1 VEDRA
6 GVNRGA
12 VDDRPV
18 RLRYHNGKGKELSAE
33 WIKMRGNLWDDPRVA
48 KLCDL
53 TGQPEAM
60 IIGALYWL
68 WATAD
73 QHTEDGFMPGMSL
86 RMLDRKTGVK
96 GLGDGLVAI
105 GWVTCSDDGVTISN
119 FQEHNGSSAKK
130 RLMTARRVA
139 AHKAGNA
146 ADVSVGAVGS
156 DSVTLHAPEG
166 NAGSVTKTLAVRD
179 LEEEEEEKRGKP
191 LVASP
196 ALAGQPPAR
205 QAMPACPSARLV
217 DLYHERLPELPR
229 VRLMTDA
236 RSKAL
241 QRRWRWVLTSRR
253 EDGQPRACDAG
264 QAVDWFDR
272 FFDRARGS
280 DFLMGRGQRGAGHE
294 GWQCDLDFLLSDKG
308 LKLVV
313 EKTAVAA

>member
-1 VEDRA
+1 
-6 GVNRGA
+6 
-12 VDDRPV
+12 
-18 RLRYHNGKGKELSAE
+18 LSAE
-33 WIKMRGNLWDDPRVA
+33 WIKMRGNLWDDPRVS

-60 IIGALYWL
+60 VIGALYWL

-73 QHTEDGFMPGMSL
+73 QHTENGFMPGMSL
-86 RMLDRKTGVK
+86 RQLDRKTGVK
-96 GLGDGLVAI
+96 GLGDALVAI
-105 GWVTCSDDGVTISN
+105 GWISCTDEGVTISS
-119 FQEHNGSSAKK
+119 FEEHNGSSAKK

-146 ADVSVGAVGS
+146 ADVSVGAVGGQ
-156 DSVTLHAPEG
+156 SVTHDAPEG

-179 LEEEEEEKRGKP
+179 LEEEEEKKRGCKHP
-191 LVASP
+191 VASP
-196 ALAGQPPAR
+196 AVAGPSPVR
-205 QAMPACPSARLV
+205 QGLPACPSARLV

-253 EDGQPRACDAG
+253 EDGQPRAANVE
-264 QAVDWFDR
+264 QALDWFDR
-272 FFDRARGS
+272 FFERARAS
-280 DFLMGRGQRGAGHE
+280 DFLMGRGARGAGHE

-308 LKLVV
+308 LKTVV